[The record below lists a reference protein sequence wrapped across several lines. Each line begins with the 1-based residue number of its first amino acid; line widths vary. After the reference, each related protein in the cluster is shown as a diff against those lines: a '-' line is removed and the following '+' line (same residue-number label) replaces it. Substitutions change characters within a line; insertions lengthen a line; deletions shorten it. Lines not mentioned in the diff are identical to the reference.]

1 MGLRFRGGLPR
12 GGIGYLGIPLG
23 IGAIVAALKAQPP
36 APIAVALFSLPTC
49 LWLGLGL
56 RADGDEGE
64 STDQVTWESPPRSW
78 SWFVFDDNWVD
89 EFRISSAVI
98 LASLTS
104 LGIALYRLYRPG

>member
-1 MGLRFRGGLPR
+1 MGLGFRGGLPR

-23 IGAIVAALKAQPP
+23 IGAIVAAIKAQPP
-36 APIAVALFSLPTC
+36 APITVAILSLPIC
-49 LWLGLGL
+49 FWLGLGL
-56 RADGDEGE
+56 RADGDAGE
-64 STDQVTWESPPRSW
+64 ATDQVTWETPRRSW
-78 SWFVFDDNWVD
+78 DWFFFDDNWVD

>member
-23 IGAIVAALKAQPP
+23 FGAIVAAIKTQPP
-36 APIAVALFSLPTC
+36 SPMTVAVLSLPIC

-56 RADGDEGE
+56 RADGDAGE
-64 STDQVTWESPPRSW
+64 ATDRVTCETPPRF
-78 SWFVFDDNWVD
+78 WFWFEDNWVD
-89 EFRISSAVI
+89 EFRISSGVI

-104 LGIALYRLYRPG
+104 LVITLYRLYRPG